1 MTRERVQERGETKR
15 KTRTACIEGIP
26 DSWYIVITYVASFV
40 YTNDPRLIPRCVTS
54 NTENKGKGKG
64 TERERDFKH
73 VLVVLSMGAM
83 LGAKLREINGEDS
96 QDTNKVETTM
106 LRIQMLKEN
115 DVNEGLTLNQC
126 LSLAKEKKI
135 AQSAN

>member
-1 MTRERVQERGETKR
+1 
-15 KTRTACIEGIP
+15 
-26 DSWYIVITYVASFV
+26 
-40 YTNDPRLIPRCVTS
+40 
-54 NTENKGKGKG
+54 
-64 TERERDFKH
+64 
-73 VLVVLSMGAM
+73 MGAM

-135 AQSAN
+135 NRVQIRGKS